1 MKLVVTVG
9 TRPEIIRMYHTIK
22 LLKDTFDLELYL
34 LFTAQNFEVNLS
46 THILRDPMFGDTYK
60 NLDWLN
66 IGEKTSFVEQVGPI
80 TTGVYDYISQVGADK
95 VLVLG
100 DTNSALFTVLAAKK
114 LGVPLYHM
122 EAGNRCF
129 NPASPEEINRK
140 IIDSIADVHLC
151 YTQYARQNL
160 IREGVDL
167 NRIHVIGNPI
177 SEFEELHKRY
187 QKKNTIVAT
196 FHRQENENNIT
207 NIISALSY
215 FKDSWEVIACLHP
228 RYIDKVRGMEFK
240 VIPSI
245 NFSDFIKL
253 QGSAKVIVTDSG
265 TVCEETTMLGVPSV
279 IIRDTMERP
288 ELFDCG
294 STVLSGA
301 DNADNIINAIYAQ
314 LENFHPW
321 DIPTEYRWQ
330 HVSGK
335 VRNIIVGKGNYV
347 ITP

>member
-9 TRPEIIRMYHTIK
+9 TRPEIIRMYHTVK
-22 LLKDTFDLELYL
+22 TLKDTFNVELYL

-46 THILRDPMFGDTYK
+46 THIFKDPMFEDTYK
-60 NLDWLN
+60 SWDGLN
-66 IGEKTSFVEQVGPI
+66 TGKKTSFVEQVGPI
-80 TTGVYDYISQVGADK
+80 TTGVYDYINQTGADK

-100 DTNSALFTVLAAKK
+100 DTNSALFTALAAKK

-129 NPASPEEINRK
+129 NEKSPEEVNRK

-160 IREGVDL
+160 LTEGVAA

-177 SEFEELHKRY
+177 CEFEELHERY

-196 FHRQENENNIT
+196 FHRQENEKNIT

-215 FKDSWEVIACLHP
+215 FKNDYNVTACLHP
-228 RYIDKVRGMEFK
+228 RYIDKVRGAEFE

-253 QGSAKVIVTDSG
+253 EGSAKVIVTDSG
-265 TVCEETTMLGVPSV
+265 TICEEAAMLGVPSV

-294 STVLSGA
+294 STILSGA
-301 DNADNIINAIYAQ
+301 DNTDNIINAIYAQ
-314 LENFHPW
+314 LKSFHSW
-321 DIPTEYRWQ
+321 DIPVGYHWQ
-330 HVSGK
+330 HVSGR
-335 VRNIIVGKGNYV
+335 VRNIVVGKGNYV
-347 ITP
+347 STT